1 MMSTTTIFPITQLEL
16 ATLSSGELVRFP
28 ISFPEYW
35 DLLEKVD
42 YRVDYHE
49 YEAIA
54 MSYENEAHSEMVTEF
69 SHLLKNIFP
78 RSNQYYKVHNS
89 NRPIYIQDC
98 EQAIFSPDGSVVTQ
112 PPVYFEYRPGMTAET
127 TPFLLFEVLSKTTR
141 KYDLGEKLP
150 CYKKITGLQY
160 ILYIDLERPSV
171 TVYERQGAQSWLDV
185 EYTQLQDSL
194 LIEGHALSLQE
205 IYLNVF

>member
-1 MMSTTTIFPITQLEL
+1 M
-16 ATLSSGELVRFP
+16 RFP

-35 DLLEKVD
+35 DLLAKVD
-42 YRVDYHE
+42 YRVDYNE
-49 YEAIA
+49 DEAIA

-69 SHLLKNIFP
+69 SHLLKNIFL
-78 RSNQYYKVHNS
+78 RSNQDYKVHNS

-98 EQAIFSPDGSVVTQ
+98 GQSVFSPDGSVVTQ
-112 PPVYFEYRPGMTAET
+112 PPVYFEYRPGITAET
-127 TPFLLFEVLSKTTR
+127 TTFLLFEVLSKTTR

-150 CYKKITGLQY
+150 CYKKIPGLKY

-171 TVYERQGAQSWLDV
+171 TVYERQSTQSWLDV
-185 EYTQLQDSL
+185 EYTQLQDSFF
-194 LIEGHALSLQE
+194 IQGHALSLKE